1 MLLLVLAASLTV
13 TLLASAYMFYGK
25 RFEVVTH
32 IIPKGYPLHSD
43 SVGNVTSIPGLYGF
57 SNESAIRSKSH
68 SLGSDAKRVP
78 VSRSIA
84 SFVKCSF

>member
-25 RFEVVTH
+25 RFGVVTH
-32 IIPKGYPLHSD
+32 IIPKGYPLHSN
-43 SVGNVTSIPGLYGF
+43 SVENVTSSPCLYGL
-57 SNESAIRSKSH
+57 SKSQ